1 MSRTTRRRA
10 VRAVAPVA
18 GLLAAGLLVWQG
30 SYAAFSSTT
39 TNQQDSWAS
48 GQLVLKNN
56 GANTGTPQYSATTST
71 PVISATNLTPGA
83 TAFTRCITVESS
95 GTLAGTIRFYRGP
108 ITDVNTL
115 APTFNLSDAINVKV
129 DAALLTAAQTV
140 DPSCTAGT
148 GTVTFPVGSS
158 PILGATALSAL
169 PTAYSGTPAPAG
181 AGFAVGAGTQRVAY
195 RLTWTFPSTAND
207 NSYQAASTKAD
218 LSWEIQ

>member
-30 SYAAFSSTT
+30 SYAAFSATT

-56 GANTGTPQYSATTST
+56 GVSGNPAVYSAVTST
-71 PVISATNLTPGA
+71 PVINATNIVPGA

-95 GTLAGTIRFYRGP
+95 GTLAGTLKFYRGA

-129 DAALLTAAQTV
+129 DAVPVLAAQTV
-140 DPSCTAGT
+140 DPTCTAGT
-148 GTVTFPVGSS
+148 GTITFPGGST
-158 PILGATALSAL
+158 PILPATALSAL
-169 PTAYSGTPAPAG
+169 PTSYATATTSMPIATAG
-181 AGFAVGAGTQRVAY
+181 VVRVAY
-195 RLTWTFPSTAND
+195 RLTWTFPSTAAD

-218 LSWEIQ
+218 LNWEIQ

>member
-30 SYAAFSSTT
+30 SYAAFSAST

-56 GANTGTPQYSATTST
+56 GVGTTYSATTTT
-71 PVISATNLTPGA
+71 PVINATNIVPGA
-83 TAFTRCITVESS
+83 TTFTRCITVEST
-95 GTLAGTIRFYRGP
+95 GTLAGALKFYRGP

-129 DAALLTAAQTV
+129 DAATITNTTTV
-140 DPSCTAGT
+140 DPTCTAGT
-148 GTVTFPVGSS
+148 GTVSFPGASS

-169 PTAYSGTPAPAG
+169 PTTYAG
-181 AGFAVGAGTQRVAY
+181 AVASVPVAAGTVRVAY
-195 RLTWTFPSTAND
+195 RLTWSFPSTAND

>member
-30 SYAAFSSTT
+30 SYAAFSATT

-56 GANTGTPQYSATTST
+56 GVGTTYSATTAT
-71 PVISATNLTPGA
+71 PVINATNIQPGVG
-83 TAFTRCITVESS
+83 TFVRCITVESS
-95 GTLAGTIRFYRGP
+95 GTLAGTLKFYRGAL
-108 ITDVNTL
+108 TDVNTL

-129 DAALLTAAQTV
+129 DAAPVTATQTV

-148 GTVTFPVGSS
+148 GTVSFPGA
-158 PILGATALSAL
+158 PTAILGATALSAL
-169 PTAYSGTPAPAG
+169 PTSYATATTSM
-181 AGFAVGAGTQRVAY
+181 AVAAGTQRVAY
-195 RLTWTFPSTAND
+195 RLTWSFPSTASD

-218 LSWEIQ
+218 LNWEIQ

>member
-30 SYAAFSSTT
+30 SYAAFSATT

-56 GANTGTPQYSATTST
+56 GVGTTYSATTAT
-71 PVISATNLTPGA
+71 PVINATNIQPGA
-83 TAFTRCITVESS
+83 STFVRCITVESS
-95 GTLAGTIRFYRGP
+95 GTLAGTLKFYRGA

-129 DAALLTAAQTV
+129 DAAAVTAVQTV
-140 DPSCTAGT
+140 DPSCTAGA
-148 GTVTFPVGSS
+148 GTVSFPGA
-158 PILGATALSAL
+158 PTAILPATALSSL
-169 PTAYSGTPAPAG
+169 PTSYATATTSV
-181 AGFAVGAGTQRVAY
+181 AVAAGTQRVAY
-195 RLTWTFPSTAND
+195 RLTWSFPSTAND

-218 LSWEIQ
+218 LNWEIQ

>member
-30 SYAAFSSTT
+30 SYAAFSATT

-71 PVISATNLTPGA
+71 PVINATNIAPGA
-83 TAFTRCITVESS
+83 STFTRCITVESS
-95 GTLAGTIRFYRGP
+95 GTLAGNLKFYRGA

-115 APTFNLSDAINVKV
+115 APTFNLSDAITVKV
-129 DAALLTAAQTV
+129 DAAALTAAQTV
-140 DPSCTAGT
+140 DPTCTAAA
-148 GTVTFPVGSS
+148 GTVSFPGA
-158 PILGATALSAL
+158 PTAILPATALSAL
-169 PTAYSGTPAPAG
+169 PTSYATATTSFGVA
-181 AGFAVGAGTQRVAY
+181 AGTQRVAY
-195 RLTWTFPSTAND
+195 RLTWAFPSTAND

>member
-30 SYAAFSSTT
+30 SYAAFSAST

-56 GANTGTPQYSATTST
+56 GVGTTYSATTTT
-71 PVISATNLTPGA
+71 PVINATNIVPGA
-83 TAFTRCITVESS
+83 TTFTRCITVEST
-95 GTLAGTIRFYRGP
+95 GTLAGALKFYRGP

-129 DAALLTAAQTV
+129 DAATITNTTTV
-140 DPSCTAGT
+140 DPTCTAGT
-148 GTVTFPVGSS
+148 GTVSFPGASS
-158 PILGATALSAL
+158 PIAGVRRRQGGQRRGERPRGRRHRPGRLPAHLVVPEHRERQLLPGRVDQGRPELGD
-169 PTAYSGTPAPAG
+169 PVIP
-181 AGFAVGAGTQRVAY
+181 
-195 RLTWTFPSTAND
+195 
-207 NSYQAASTKAD
+207 
-218 LSWEIQ
+218 